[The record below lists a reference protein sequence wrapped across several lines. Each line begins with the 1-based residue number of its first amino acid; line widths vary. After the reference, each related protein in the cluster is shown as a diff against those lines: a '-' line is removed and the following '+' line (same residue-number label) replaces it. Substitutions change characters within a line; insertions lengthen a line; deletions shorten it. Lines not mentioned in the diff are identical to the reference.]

1 MFTLHN
7 GDCLQVMP
15 TIPSGSIDMI
25 LCDLPYGQI
34 NSHWDKALP
43 ISELWKEYQ
52 RVIKKSGAILLFGIE
67 PFSSMLRM
75 SNINNYK
82 HEWYWNKEV
91 SGNFIQAKNH
101 PMKVIEN
108 VLCFS
113 FGKVNYYPIIENA
126 KPENIRPQKESRQ
139 KSDFLG
145 TVSNGVFI
153 PKSDKNKRYPKN
165 LITYN
170 ARKGECNNVNRI
182 HPTQKPVELLQYLIC
197 TYTKEGETV
206 LDNTMGSGSTIE
218 AAERTGRNSIGI
230 EKDEGIFQTA
240 VLRLKSLTP
249 SNTACSGLA
258 GTARLESEVSQPA
271 NR

>member
-1 MFTLHN
+1 MFTLHK
-7 GDCLQVMP
+7 GDCVQVMP
-15 TIPSGSIDMI
+15 TIPSGSVDMI
-25 LCDLPYGQI
+25 LADLPYGQT
-34 NSHWDKALP
+34 NSYWDKALP
-43 ISELWKEYQ
+43 IVELWKEYQ
-52 RVIKKSGAILLFGIE
+52 RVVKKNGAILLFGIE
-67 PFSSMLRM
+67 PFSSLLRV
-75 SNINNYK
+75 SNLKNYK

-126 KPENIRPQKESRQ
+126 KPENIRPQKESKQ

-153 PKSDKNKRYPKN
+153 PKSDNEKRYPKN

-170 ARKGECNNVNRI
+170 ARKGACNNFNRI
-182 HPTQKPVELLQYLIC
+182 HPTQKPVELLKYLIL

-206 LDNTMGSGSTIE
+206 LDNTMGSGSTGI
-218 AAERTGRNSIGI
+218 ACINTKRKFIGI
-230 EKDEGIFQTA
+230 EKDENYFKIAERRIIDATE
-240 VLRLKSLTP
+240 P
-249 SNTACSGLA
+249 
-258 GTARLESEVSQPA
+258 
-271 NR
+271 

>member
-1 MFTLHN
+1 
-7 GDCLQVMP
+7 MP

-25 LCDLPYGQI
+25 FADLPYGQI
-34 NSHWDKALP
+34 NSHWDKVLP
-43 ISELWKEYQ
+43 IVELWKEYR
-52 RVIKKSGAILLFGIE
+52 RVIKKNGAILLFGIE

-75 SNINNYK
+75 SNLENYK

-113 FGKVNYYPIIENA
+113 FGKVNYFPIMEN
-126 KPENIRPQKESRQ
+126 KDISKIRPQIARKQ
-139 KSDFLG
+139 KTDILG
-145 TVSNGVFI
+145 NVSNGYFI
-153 PKSDKNKRYPKN
+153 PTGDNNIRYPRN
-165 LITYN
+165 LLTYN
-170 ARKGECNNVNRI
+170 ARSKDLNSSKRYHV
-182 HPTQKPVELLQYLIC
+182 TQKPVELLEYLIR
-197 TYTKEGETV
+197 TYTNEGETV

-240 VLRLKSLTP
+240 VLRLKFLTP
-249 SNTACSGLA
+249 SNTACSGRLDSSA
-258 GTARLESEVSQPA
+258 QQSNLFADGELPSKARGA
-271 NR
+271 TRRR

>member
-113 FGKVNYYPIIENA
+113 FGKV
-126 KPENIRPQKESRQ
+126 S
-139 KSDFLG
+139 
-145 TVSNGVFI
+145 
-153 PKSDKNKRYPKN
+153 
-165 LITYN
+165 
-170 ARKGECNNVNRI
+170 
-182 HPTQKPVELLQYLIC
+182 
-197 TYTKEGETV
+197 
-206 LDNTMGSGSTIE
+206 
-218 AAERTGRNSIGI
+218 
-230 EKDEGIFQTA
+230 
-240 VLRLKSLTP
+240 
-249 SNTACSGLA
+249 
-258 GTARLESEVSQPA
+258 
-271 NR
+271 